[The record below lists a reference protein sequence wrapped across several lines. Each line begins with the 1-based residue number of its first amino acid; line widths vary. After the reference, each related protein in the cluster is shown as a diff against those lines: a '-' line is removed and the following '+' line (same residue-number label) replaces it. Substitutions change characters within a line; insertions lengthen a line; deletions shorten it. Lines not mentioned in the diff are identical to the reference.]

1 MFTRGTVPNHQ
12 LDMGRPK
19 ICHQRH
25 QLKTNSLVEDPANST
40 SQRTAVVREKC
51 LLICDFAKKN
61 EVLVLL
67 VLNAGNGW
75 VAGDCW
81 DYGSFPHFLLSTS
94 K

>member
-1 MFTRGTVPNHQ
+1 MPPKAPAEDQ
-12 LDMGRPK
+12 LSGGRSGK
-19 ICHQRH
+19 QH
-25 QLKTNSLVEDPANST
+25 LSANSRGPGEVPVDLW
-40 SQRTAVVREKC
+40 S
-51 LLICDFAKKN
+51 FAKKN